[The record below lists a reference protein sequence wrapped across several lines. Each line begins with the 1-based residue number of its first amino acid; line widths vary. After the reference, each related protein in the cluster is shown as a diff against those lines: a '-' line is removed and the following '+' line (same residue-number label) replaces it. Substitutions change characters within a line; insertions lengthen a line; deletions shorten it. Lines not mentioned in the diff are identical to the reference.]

1 MNIVFEVDVEL
12 WNSRCSADIKV
23 IISFET
29 DIISSMQSNLGP
41 YLASVMAR
49 FTKMVGDV

>member
-29 DIISSMQSNLGP
+29 DISSIQSNLGP
-41 YLASVMAR
+41 YLASVVVR
-49 FTKMVGDV
+49 FTKIVGDV